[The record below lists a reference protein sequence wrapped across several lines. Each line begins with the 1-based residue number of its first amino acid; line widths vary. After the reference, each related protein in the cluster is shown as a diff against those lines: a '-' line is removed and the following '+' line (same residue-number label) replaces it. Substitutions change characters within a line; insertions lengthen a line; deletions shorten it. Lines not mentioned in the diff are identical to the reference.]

1 MVQNP
6 YRRRRPPIGAF
17 IVPGKTWMNRIG
29 VTGLVVACIGCSK
42 GGTEEKYSPPELKA
56 MREKE
61 LAPEMKKLEELEKT
75 LGKDH
80 SQVKQMRMELGL
92 DPFPGAGQK

>member
-1 MVQNP
+1 MM
-6 YRRRRPPIGAF
+6 RSR
-17 IVPGKTWMNRIG
+17 TCLSRIAM
-29 VTGLVVACIGCSK
+29 TFLAVACIGCGSS
-42 GGTEEKYSPPELKA
+42 GTQEKYSPPELQA

-75 LGKDH
+75 LGKDN

-92 DPFPGAGQK
+92 DPFPGSKK